1 MRLTDEAG
9 KAVFLVGAKL
19 MENKEG
25 RCIFAFALALPGGF
39 SGKNST
45 VGAPYYFIMKKH
57 CLSVLVLAL
66 FSFQAFAQKLPRP
79 KVVVG
84 IVVDQMRWDYL
95 YRYYDRYGGGG
106 FKRLMNEGFNCQQTF
121 INYLPSYTAPGHASA
136 YTGSFPAIHGIAGN
150 DWVENATGR
159 RWYCT
164 EDTTVQGTEHA
175 GKAGKMSP
183 RNLLTTTITDELRL
197 ATNMQ
202 SRVFAVALKD
212 RGAILPGGHLANGAF
227 WFDDA
232 RGKFITSTYYMQSAP
247 EWLNRFND
255 RKVPDSLLQLN
266 WNLLYE
272 PVTYTQSLP
281 DENPY
286 EGRYKGAQNV
296 SFPHQ
301 TSQYAGSNYGVIR
314 SLPAGNVLT
323 LAMARACMEAE
334 RIGMGAATDF
344 MCISFS
350 STDYIGHQFAPNSVE
365 IEDTYLRLDQEL
377 AAFFTY
383 LDNRYGKENY
393 LLFLTADHGGAHNA
407 NYLKDINIPAG
418 MGSDV
423 QMKNDLNALFKGRAG
438 ISDPVLFL
446 DNYQIFLNEK
456 QLTGKPELRTQVKK
470 EIMSWLRRQTSI
482 AWVADLE
489 SGDLNM
495 IPEPVKTMII
505 NGYHPE
511 RSGAVMFVPKPGW
524 YNGYAPTGTTHG
536 TWNPYDTRIPL
547 LWYGWGIKKG
557 QTNKRV
563 YMTDIAATLAALLHI
578 QMPNGCV
585 GEPVAE
591 LVD

>member
-1 MRLTDEAG
+1 MRKRYLSLLFIT
-9 KAVFLVGAKL
+9 FL
-19 MENKEG
+19 
-25 RCIFAFALALPGGF
+25 
-39 SGKNST
+39 
-45 VGAPYYFIMKKH
+45 
-57 CLSVLVLAL
+57 
-66 FSFQAFAQKLPRP
+66 SFPAFAQKSNHTASFRP
-79 KVVVG
+79 KLIVG
-84 IVVDQMRWDYL
+84 MVVDQMRWDYL
-95 YRYYDRYGGGG
+95 YRFYNRYGEGG

-150 DWVENATGR
+150 DWVDNATGR
-159 RWYCT
+159 HWYCT
-164 EDTTVQGTEHA
+164 EDTTVQGTEDA

-183 RNLLTTTITDELRL
+183 RNLLSTTITDELRL

-202 SRVFAVALKD
+202 SRVFAVSLKD
-212 RGAILPGGHLANGAF
+212 RGAILPGGHLANAAF
-227 WFDDA
+227 WFDDTK
-232 RGKFITSTYYMQSAP
+232 GHFISSTYYMQATP
-247 EWLNRFND
+247 EWLQRFND
-255 RKVPDSLLQLN
+255 RKVPDSLFNLN
-266 WNLLYE
+266 WNLLYA
-272 PVTYTQSLP
+272 PVTYLQSLP

-286 EGRYKGAQNV
+286 KGSLPGAEKK

-301 TSQYAGSNYGVIR
+301 TSQYAGKNYGVIR

-323 LAMARACMEAE
+323 LAMAQACMEAE
-334 RIGMGAATDF
+334 RVGMGNATDF

-377 AAFFTY
+377 AAFFQY
-383 LDNRYGKENY
+383 LDGRYGKGNY

-418 MGSDV
+418 MESDV
-423 QMKNDLNALFKGRAG
+423 QMKNDLNALFKGREG
-438 ISDPVLFL
+438 ISNPVLFL

-456 QLTGKPELRTQVKK
+456 QFAGKPELRQQVKK
-470 EIMSWLRRQTSI
+470 ELINWLNNRPGI

-489 SGDLNM
+489 NGNLDM
-495 IPEPVKTMII
+495 VPEPVKTMMV
-505 NGYHPE
+505 NGYNRE
-511 RSGAVMFVPKPGW
+511 RSGPIMFVPKPGW

-536 TWNPYDTRIPL
+536 TWNPYDTHIPL
-547 LWYGWGIKKG
+547 LWFGWGIKKG

-585 GEPVAE
+585 GTPVVE